1 MRRIGVIGALV
12 LILAILGGPALAQV
26 DPSGGSALP
35 PPGQANSQPL
45 PPAGSSSGGT
55 VSRTVASPAL
65 ADTGIPV
72 STGVVLGVGLVAAGG
87 GALVLARRR
96 VRA

>member
-45 PPAGSSSGGT
+45 PPAGSSSGST
-55 VSRTVASPAL
+55 VSQTAAPAL

-87 GALVLARRR
+87 AALVLARRR
-96 VRA
+96 VQA